1 MKRKKAKILK
11 ILKIHSLFSVNCVL
25 KYCVFDI
32 SLWFEK
38 YWIINEI
45 PTTVQ
50 INLKTLESAGHN
62 Y

>member
-1 MKRKKAKILK
+1 MLK
-11 ILKIHSLFSVNCVL
+11 IYSLFSVNCVL

-38 YWIINEI
+38 YWIINET